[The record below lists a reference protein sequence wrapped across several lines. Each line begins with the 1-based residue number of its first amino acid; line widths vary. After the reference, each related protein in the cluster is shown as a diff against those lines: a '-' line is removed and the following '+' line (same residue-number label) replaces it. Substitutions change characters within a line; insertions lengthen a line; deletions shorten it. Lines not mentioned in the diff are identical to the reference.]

1 MPTLTR
7 VVELSVQGHSIEAN
21 GQSKPIWNIFHWG
34 NTSGFQGESALGM
47 GNAFVAQI
55 WPTIA
60 AALSVGYVADQ
71 VLARFLD
78 FATEQYAVCTKHT
91 NGVVIGDRLPS
102 HSAVTV
108 RYKTAQRGKNY
119 RGSKHFAPVAEGDTL
134 TDEIDPAQQAKWNT
148 LTTAISSAFVVT
160 GTGGVWSPA
169 VVSRNLSQL
178 KTDPVSIVGAYVTQ
192 GILNLT
198 IGTMRHRKEKTK
210 HA

>member
-21 GQSKPIWNIFHWG
+21 GQSKPIWNIFHWH
-34 NTSGFQGESALGM
+34 NNSGTQTESALAM

-55 WPTIA
+55 WPSIA

-71 VLARFLD
+71 VLARMLD
-78 FATEQYAVCTKHT
+78 NATEQYIVCTKHT
-91 NGVVIGDRLPS
+91 NGVITGDRLPS
-102 HSAVTV
+102 YSCVTV
-108 RYKTAQRGKNY
+108 RHKTALRGKNY
-119 RGSKHFAPVAEGDTL
+119 RGSKHFSPVAESDTL
-134 TDEIDPAQQAKWNT
+134 TDEIDPAQQAHWNS
-148 LTTAISSAFVVT
+148 LTTAVSQAFSIT
-160 GTGGVWSPA
+160 GTGGIWQPC

-178 KTDPVSIVGAYVTQ
+178 KTDPVSIIGADVSQ